1 MKFHEQKIE
10 GVWLIEVE
18 SIADARGVFQRH
30 YCHREFS
37 QQGIEPGI
45 LQTNISENYRKH
57 TLRGFHYQAKPFEE
71 SKTLT
76 CLRGAIYDIVVDLRP
91 GSSTFL
97 QWAPFELKA
106 GDGRSLHV
114 PVGCA
119 NAYLTLE
126 DSTTILYYMSEAYSV
141 GAYRGFRYNDPL
153 FGFKWPVAPAV
164 ISEKDRCYPDFNPGN
179 AGIDSVPFEPTPA
192 SGGLRGR
199 PPRE

>member
-1 MKFHEQKIE
+1 MKFHKQKIG
-10 GVWLIEVE
+10 GVWLIEAE
-18 SIADARGVFQRH
+18 PIADARGVFQRH

-37 QQGIEPGI
+37 QQGIDSGI
-45 LQTNISENYRKH
+45 LQTNISENYHKH

-91 GSSTFL
+91 GSPTFL
-97 QWAPFELKA
+97 RWASFELRV

-114 PVGCA
+114 PAGCA

-126 DSTTILYYMSEAYSV
+126 DSTAILYYMSEVYSA

-153 FGFKWPVAPAV
+153 FGFEWPVEPAV
-164 ISEKDRCYPDFNPGN
+164 ISEKDRCYPDFDLGN
-179 AGIDSVPFEPTPA
+179 AGIDFVSSEPAPV
-192 SGGLRGR
+192 SGGRL
-199 PPRE
+199 PRE